1 MEAGE
6 VLQGL
11 FGTFWVTSRCF
22 FCHKQLRISAESV
35 EPNFKITSSLGC
47 FVFTPFRSIM
57 CVSYFTRKNLINLPK
72 QKEMSATA
80 APLYTT
86 VGCCCVSVRVHYQP
100 PACAFYGIFKS
111 ASHLNALDSI
121 RDEISPVCSGQ
132 SLKGPLKTRM
142 PSHPQCGLNNKN
154 KEGGGGGYMQVSQ
167 IMWMK
172 TQIGS
177 FLNH

>member
-1 MEAGE
+1 M
-6 VLQGL
+6 
-11 FGTFWVTSRCF
+11 
-22 FCHKQLRISAESV
+22 

-57 CVSYFTRKNLINLPK
+57 HVSYFTRKNEIDLPK
-72 QKEMSATA
+72 QKEISATA

-100 PACAFYGIFKS
+100 PACAFYGIFKT

-121 RDEISPVCSGQ
+121 KDEISPVCSGQ

-154 KEGGGGGYMQVSQ
+154 RKGGWVDAGITNNVDKNTNRVVSQ
-167 IMWMK
+167 PLIPVRMSHSLVVGK
-172 TQIGS
+172 R
-177 FLNH
+177 